1 MKAAG
6 LLATGLAAV
15 LATSAVMA
23 QDWGRTPAPDEA
35 SLVRGRMIAIGG
47 TYGEASWACVQC
59 HGLTGAGD
67 GSGAF
72 PRLTDQSAWYLFK
85 TLQDYAA
92 GLRPNEAMQAVARL
106 LTREQMRDVA
116 AWYASLEDVPY
127 PAEVPA
133 PKQDMV
139 QLGARIATAGI
150 REQGV
155 PACQGCHGPMGV
167 GQPPLYPYLAGQYA
181 PYTAHQLHLWKQGR
195 RDGDPMNVME
205 LIAKAMTDEQIEA
218 VAVYFASLRPEEVT
232 PVDLGF
238 GDEGATD
245 REAAPGTGRQAPA
258 MGVLQNP
265 EATTDEVV
273 VPGADPAMGDAPE
286 PDFPL
291 GVLRPPL
298 EEGELPP
305 GATGDADLNTMTT
318 TGRPQN
324 AGGGPD
330 DE

>member
-1 MKAAG
+1 MKAAR
-6 LLATGLAAV
+6 LLAAGLAMV
-15 LATSAVMA
+15 LAAGAAMA
-23 QDWGRTPAPDEA
+23 QNWGRTPAPDEA

-47 TYGEASWACVQC
+47 AHGEASWACVQC

-67 GSGAF
+67 SSGAF

-92 GLRPNEAMQAVARL
+92 GLRPNETMQTVARL
-106 LTREQMRDVA
+106 LTRDQMRDVA

-127 PAEVPA
+127 PAAVPE

-150 REQGV
+150 RDQGV

-181 PYTAHQLHLWKQGR
+181 PYAAHQLHLWKQGR

-218 VAVYFASLRPEEVT
+218 VAVYFASLRPDEVT
-232 PVDLGF
+232 PVDIGV
-238 GDEGATD
+238 GNEGAAGRD
-245 REAAPGTGRQAPA
+245 AAPGTDRQTPA
-258 MGVLQNP
+258 MGVVQDP
-265 EATTDEVV
+265 QATMDTQV
-273 VPGADPAMGDAPE
+273 VPGADPAIRSLPGRE
-286 PDFPL
+286 P
-291 GVLRPPL
+291 
-298 EEGELPP
+298 GE
-305 GATGDADLNTMTT
+305 
-318 TGRPQN
+318 R
-324 AGGGPD
+324 
-330 DE
+330 